1 MSNDKQSSVEWFAKE
16 SWKLRVE
23 LEDEKI
29 SLGEYANK
37 YYQLKEQ
44 AKAMHKDEIE
54 STYDDAIMKGRHKD
68 GVEYYKE
75 KFGGDK
81 WKLQLNIKKRKSWL
95 MM

>member
-1 MSNDKQSSVEWFAKE
+1 MLIIQQQIHQMDNVHLILSYLIQLYKV
-16 SWKLRVE
+16 L
-23 LEDEKI
+23 
-29 SLGEYANK
+29 YNK

-81 WKLQLNIKKRKSWL
+81 
-95 MM
+95 